1 MGLGFFECFG
11 FSGFRVFW
19 GLGFSGLWLG
29 LRVFL
34 GVSGL
39 GGYVFRIQSSS
50 FPFQGLGVYNR
61 SGGLVGC
68 GVYGLGFGVE

>member
-1 MGLGFFECFG
+1 M
-11 FSGFRVFW
+11 
-19 GLGFSGLWLG
+19 
-29 LRVFL
+29 
-34 GVSGL
+34 
-39 GGYVFRIQSSS
+39 FRIQSSS